1 MGAAGTEIRCG
12 QCGET
17 NPLTSL
23 HCRKCGAKLDYEA
36 AERVVLKQMRRGGR
50 RGRGWRRGISA
61 LLFWAVFAALV
72 LLLWPA
78 GLERET
84 GDAMDAKRYR
94 MKVELLLDSLDRGQP
109 GAQDIAEREVNAWLA
124 RQLAKQ
130 SVEEDGIKEA
140 AVKFEPGKATG
151 FFLAERW
158 GFLRFTVTYTARA
171 KEGRLELAGLR
182 VGHLP
187 LPAVLAVRLPVGP
200 KALSAAFEREARVLE
215 NTEAVTLEA
224 GVMRVLAKGA

>member
-1 MGAAGTEIRCG
+1 MGNPGMEIRCG

-17 NPLTSL
+17 SPLTSL
-23 HCRKCGAKLDYEA
+23 YCRKCGAKLDYEE
-36 AERVVLKQMRRGGR
+36 AERVAVRRGRRGGAKR
-50 RGRGWRRGISA
+50 WRRRIGA
-61 LLFWAVFAALV
+61 LVFWALFAALV

-109 GAQDIAEREVNAWLA
+109 GAQDIAEREVNSWLA
-124 RQLAKQ
+124 RQLAKK
-130 SVEEDGIKEA
+130 SVEEGGIKEA
-140 AVKFEPGKATG
+140 AVKFEAGKATG

-158 GFLRFTVTYTARA
+158 GFLRFSVTYTARV
-171 KEGRLELAGLR
+171 EEGGRLALSGLR

-187 LPAVLAVRLPVGP
+187 LPAALAERVAVGP
-200 KALSAAFEREARVLE
+200 KALSEAFAREARVLE
-215 NTEAVTLEA
+215 NAEAVVLEA
-224 GVMRVLAKGA
+224 GTLSVLTKGE

>member
-1 MGAAGTEIRCG
+1 MGGSAGTEIRCE
-12 QCGET
+12 QCGEL

-23 HCRKCGAKLDYEA
+23 HCRKCGAKLDFEA
-36 AERVVLKQMRRGGR
+36 AERVALKRMGR
-50 RGRGWRRGISA
+50 RKARWHRRISA
-61 LLFWAVFAALV
+61 VLFWALFVALV

-94 MKVELLLDSLDRGQP
+94 MKVELLLDSLNRGQP
-109 GAQDIAEREVNAWLA
+109 GAQEIAEREVNSWLA
-124 RQLAKQ
+124 RQLANQ

-140 AVKFEPGKATG
+140 AVKFSPGKATG

-158 GFLRFTVTYTARA
+158 GFLRFSVTYTARVEA
-171 KEGRLELAGLR
+171 GRLELSGLR

-187 LPAVLAVRLPVGP
+187 VPAVLAERVAVGP
-200 KALSAAFEREARVLE
+200 EALSEAFAREARVLA

-224 GVMRVLAKGA
+224 GSMRVLTKGE

>member
-12 QCGET
+12 QCGEL

-23 HCRKCGAKLDYEA
+23 HCRKCGAKIDFEA
-36 AERVVLKQMRRGGR
+36 AERVVLKQMGR
-50 RGRGWRRGISA
+50 RKGRWHRRISA
-61 LLFWAVFAALV
+61 VLFWALFAALV
-72 LLLWPA
+72 LVLWPA
-78 GLERET
+78 GLERDT
-84 GDAMDAKRYR
+84 GDATDAKRYR
-94 MKVELLLDSLDRGQP
+94 MKVELLLDSLNRGQP
-109 GAQDIAEREVNAWLA
+109 GGQDIAEREVNSWLA

-158 GFLRFTVTYTARA
+158 GFFRFSVTYTARA
-171 KEGRLELAGLR
+171 EDGRLVLSGLR

-187 LPAVLAVRLPVGP
+187 LPAALAARLPVGP
-200 KALSAAFEREARVLE
+200 ERLSEAFEREARVLG
-215 NTEAVTLEA
+215 NTEAVLLEA
-224 GVMRVLAKGA
+224 GVMRVLTKAE